1 MQRRTVLA
9 GVVVALAGC
18 SGGDS
23 EPGGA
28 QPVGTKPG
36 DSEPPE
42 VRGDW
47 LEAKSDSDVE
57 VTDHVYHY
65 TGERRRPW
73 VVSGTVVQSSG
84 ERATVEVSVDF
95 LDADGAVI
103 YESYDHV
110 VDMESGQKGEFS
122 VQFEGDDPR
131 RVNDYELIAEIR

>member
-1 MQRRTVLA
+1 MQRRAVLVGA
-9 GVVVALAGC
+9 GVVIAGC
-18 SGGDS
+18 NRGDS

-28 QPVGTKPG
+28 KPVGTKPG

-84 ERATVEVSVDF
+84 ERATVKVSVDF
-95 LDADGAVI
+95 LDKDGTVI
-103 YESYDHV
+103 HDNYDLVMDLESDQ
-110 VDMESGQKGEFS
+110 EGEFS
-122 VQFEGDDPR
+122 VQYEGDDPR
-131 RVNDYELIAEIR
+131 LVDDYELIAEIR